1 MSLNDPLADAMS
13 TIYNAQKRNDT
24 ECIIY
29 PSSKIVKGV
38 LQIIQDARYLGG
50 FEEAKDARGSYLTV
64 QLIGAINKCGVI
76 KPRFAV
82 QKGDFERF
90 EQRFLVAKDFGII
103 VVSTNQGLMTHE
115 GAKKKGIGGRLLAY
129 CY

>member
-1 MSLNDPLADAMS
+1 MSLNDPLANAMS
-13 TIYNAQKRNDT
+13 TIFNAQKRSET

-38 LQIIQDARYLGG
+38 LQLMQDARYLGG
-50 FEEAKDARGSYLTV
+50 FKEARDARGTYLTV

-82 QKGDFERF
+82 QKEDFERF
-90 EQRFLVAKDFGII
+90 EQRFLVAKDFGILL
-103 VVSTNQGLMTHE
+103 VSTNQGLMTHNE
-115 GAKKKGIGGRLLAY
+115 AKEKGVGGRLLAY

>member
-1 MSLNDPLADAMS
+1 MSLNDPLANAMS
-13 TIYNAQKRNDT
+13 TIYNAQKRGET
-24 ECIIY
+24 TCVIY

-38 LQIIQDARYLGG
+38 LQLMQDARYLGS
-50 FEEAKDARGSYLTV
+50 FEEVKDARGGYLTV

-82 QKGDFERF
+82 QKEDFERF
-90 EQRFLVAKDFGII
+90 EQRFLVAKGFGVLVI
-103 VVSTNQGLMTHE
+103 STNQGLMTHE
-115 GAKKKGIGGRLLAY
+115 EAKEKGVGGRLLAY